1 MNIVYLSS
9 EVVPFAKT
17 GGLADVCGALPREV
31 AALGHRCHVIMPA
44 FPSTKQT
51 SNAVQTTNMSFA
63 VPMSPGKLVGCRVLQ
78 TQLPD
83 SQVPVWLLDQPQYF
97 DRPSLYGDAWG
108 DYKDNA
114 ERFAFFSRAAIMA
127 MELLPWPVDVVH
139 CNDWQTGIV
148 PALLKARSPMERPR
162 VESPSRIGA
171 AGHATSSEEP
181 FLGRGQIATSDPLA
195 NATTVLTV
203 HNLAYQGEFPA
214 EQFPWTGLGWDHFL
228 PESFEF
234 YGRLNF
240 LKTGVVCADEITTVS
255 PTYAKEITTSLHGCG
270 LDPILRG
277 RQDRLTGII
286 NGVDNQ
292 VWNPSTDSH
301 LFENYD
307 VESWV
312 SGKAANKRGLQSEV
326 GLPIDSA
333 VPLMGLV
340 GRLAS
345 QKGWNMIL
353 PIIERHLKE
362 NRPTQWVV
370 LGSGDESIAQ
380 PLKKL
385 SEAFPQQLAVYL
397 GFSNALA
404 HRIEAGADLFIMPSL
419 YEPCGL
425 NQLYSM
431 IYGTPCVVT
440 STGGLVDTIVDANA
454 ETIAAGT
461 ATGFHM
467 DGFDAEA
474 LDRCINRALH
484 TRYHHPTDWQAIAT
498 NGMRQDWSWRSSAQE
513 YLRVYGRS
521 GPVTCP

>member
-31 AALGHRCHVIMPA
+31 AALGHQCHVIMPA
-44 FPSTKQT
+44 FPSTKQ
-51 SNAVQTTNMSFA
+51 SRIAVQATNMSFA

-78 TQLPD
+78 THLPD
-83 SQVPVWLLDQPQYF
+83 SKVPVWLLDQPQYF
-97 DRPSLYGDAWG
+97 DRASLYGDAWG
-108 DYKDNA
+108 DYQDNA
-114 ERFAFFSRAAIMA
+114 ERFAFFCRAAIMA
-127 MELLPWPVDVVH
+127 MELLPWSVDVVH

-148 PALLKARSPMERPR
+148 PALLKVRAPTERTKVTAISAASISDKPSTTGRRSD
-162 VESPSRIGA
+162 V
-171 AGHATSSEEP
+171 ATD
-181 FLGRGQIATSDPLA
+181 TLA
-195 NATTVLTV
+195 NAKTVLTV
-203 HNLAYQGEFPA
+203 HNLAYQGQFPA

-234 YGRLNF
+234 YGQLNF

-255 PTYAKEITTSLHGCG
+255 PTYAKEITTTLHGCG

-286 NGVDNQ
+286 NGVDKQ

-307 VESWV
+307 ADTWA
-312 SGKAANKRGLQSEV
+312 SGKSSNKRGLQSEI
-326 GLPIDSA
+326 GLPIDAA
-333 VPLMGLV
+333 VPLIGLV

-353 PIIERHLKE
+353 PVIERHLKE

-370 LGSGDESIAQ
+370 LGSGDDSIAQ
-380 PLKKL
+380 PLKRL
-385 SEAFPQQLAVYL
+385 SEQYPKQLAVYL

-404 HRIEAGADLFIMPSL
+404 HRIEAGSDLFVMPSL

-454 ETIAAGT
+454 DTIAEGT

-467 DGFDAEA
+467 DGFDADA

-484 TRYHHPTDWQAIAT
+484 TRYHKAADWQAIAT
-498 NGMRQDWSWRSSAQE
+498 NGMRQDWSWRSSALD
-513 YLRVYGRS
+513 YLQVYGRS
-521 GPVTCP
+521 GSVTRP